1 MTKDDEVVLQAIED
15 AYSFYAQELKQ
26 MVDMVEMHYD
36 AIPDGMLSEIRSMTG
51 HMCDATIRKN
61 EPLENRV
68 ANVNSAVT
76 HMRRIYLD
84 CYKLMCIWFRNYIK
98 KFHKK
103 YFFLD
108 WQSVTDGDFIRK
120 FSALEKDAK
129 NNYKK
134 AKDSERPG
142 KNDRDKENNLGEVY
156 LAYMEAFNSYIEIVD
171 YIEEN
176 EERVERAAHND
187 HRKTVISFLGWI
199 IGIIATI
206 ICTYVTLH

>member
-51 HMCDATIRKN
+51 HMCDATVRKD
-61 EPLENRV
+61 EPLENRL

-84 CYKLMCIWFRNYIK
+84 CYKLMCIWFRNYVK
-98 KFHKK
+98 NFYKK

-120 FSALEKDAK
+120 FSELKKNAK

-134 AKDSERPG
+134 AKDAERPG
-142 KNDRDKENNLGEVY
+142 KNDRDKEDNLGEVY
-156 LAYMEAFNSYIEIVD
+156 FAYMEAFNSYIEVVD
-171 YIEEN
+171 YIEKN

-187 HRKTVISFLGWI
+187 RRKTVISFLGWI

>member
-15 AYSFYAQELKQ
+15 VYSFYAQELKQ

-84 CYKLMCIWFRNYIK
+84 CYKLMCIWFRNYVKNFYKNHI
-98 KFHKK
+98 
-103 YFFLD
+103 FL
-108 WQSVTDGDFIRK
+108 VF
-120 FSALEKDAK
+120 
-129 NNYKK
+129 
-134 AKDSERPG
+134 DSYRILINP
-142 KNDRDKENNLGEVY
+142 
-156 LAYMEAFNSYIEIVD
+156 
-171 YIEEN
+171 
-176 EERVERAAHND
+176 
-187 HRKTVISFLGWI
+187 
-199 IGIIATI
+199 
-206 ICTYVTLH
+206 

>member
-84 CYKLMCIWFRNYIK
+84 CYKLMCIWCRNYIK

-108 WQSVTDGDFIRK
+108 WQSVTDGDFMGWYSLDIT
-120 FSALEKDAK
+120 L
-129 NNYKK
+129 
-134 AKDSERPG
+134 
-142 KNDRDKENNLGEVY
+142 
-156 LAYMEAFNSYIEIVD
+156 
-171 YIEEN
+171 
-176 EERVERAAHND
+176 
-187 HRKTVISFLGWI
+187 SFMS
-199 IGIIATI
+199 
-206 ICTYVTLH
+206 

>member
-51 HMCDATIRKN
+51 HMCDATVRKD
-61 EPLENRV
+61 EPLENRL

-84 CYKLMCIWFRNYIK
+84 CYKLMCIWFRNYVK
-98 KFHKK
+98 KFYKK

-120 FSALEKDAK
+120 FSELKKNAKIIIRKRKMQNVLERTIGIKKIILEK
-129 NNYKK
+129 
-134 AKDSERPG
+134 
-142 KNDRDKENNLGEVY
+142 
-156 LAYMEAFNSYIEIVD
+156 YI
-171 YIEEN
+171 
-176 EERVERAAHND
+176 
-187 HRKTVISFLGWI
+187 
-199 IGIIATI
+199 
-206 ICTYVTLH
+206 LHIWKHLIHI